1 MIKPYPKYKDT
12 NVSWLSN
19 LPEHW
24 EARKLSRSIKLIGSG
39 TTPKSGKDE
48 YYKNGTINWLLTG
61 DLNDSYI
68 YNTSKKI
75 TPKAIEDYSTL
86 KNYPKGSIVM
96 AMYGATIGKLGIL
109 KIDSTTNQACCV
121 LSDNELFLNK
131 FIYYHLL
138 AIRKDIINLSFG
150 GGQPNISQDII
161 KSLKLSCPPI
171 EEQDKIVDFLDK
183 KTKEIDQSISDKNQ
197 LIQLYEEEKQAIIN
211 NAVTK
216 GLDNNAE
223 LKETGVEWLGSIP
236 KHWNYKKLKYVADV
250 FPSNIDKKSKD
261 KEKEVYLCNYMDV
274 YNNDYI
280 HKDLDFMKATAS
292 NDQIEKFKLRIG
304 DVLAT
309 KDSESPDDIG
319 IPALVIE
326 DFDDTVLGYHTTLI
340 RAFDSDILSSYIF
353 NLMRS
358 SKLNAHF
365 EISARGIT
373 RFGLSVSAFKDVVIP
388 IPPKEEQKSIVSYIE
403 QKLKSIKTNVSLILD
418 EIELLK
424 EYKQALIYEA
434 VTGKIDVRDK
444 ITD

>member
-24 EARKLSRSIKLIGSG
+24 ETRKLSRSIKLIGSG

-183 KTKEIDQSISDKNQ
+183 KTQEIDQSISDKKQ
-197 LIQLYEEEKQAIIN
+197 LVQLYEEEKQAIIN

-216 GLDNNAE
+216 GLDSDTE
-223 LKETGVEWLGSIP
+223 LKETGVEWLGYIP
-236 KHWNYKKLKYVADV
+236 KHWKLTKIKYSSYLKARVGWKGLKSDEFLDDGYAYLVTGTD
-250 FPSNIDKKSKD
+250 FKNGKIDWSDCHFIDKDRYEED
-261 KEKEVYLCNYMDV
+261 KFIQLQ
-274 YNNDYI
+274 NNDLLI
-280 HKDLDFMKATAS
+280 
-292 NDQIEKFKLRIG
+292 
-304 DVLAT
+304 T
-309 KDSESPDDIG
+309 KDGTIG
-319 IPALVIE
+319 KLAIVENL
-326 DFDDTVLGYHTTLI
+326 DGYACLNSGVFVM
-340 RAFDSDILSSYIF
+340 RPLNSMYQVKFLYYILSSKIF
-353 NLMRS
+353 ESFIDYTSTGATILHLYQNVFNEFQYPLPTV
-358 SKLNAHF
+358 KEQN
-365 EISARGIT
+365 EIIGFIEKSLT
-373 RFGLSVSAFKDVVIP
+373 KVID
-388 IPPKEEQKSIVSYIE
+388 KQLAIE
-403 QKLKSIKTNVSLILD
+403 K